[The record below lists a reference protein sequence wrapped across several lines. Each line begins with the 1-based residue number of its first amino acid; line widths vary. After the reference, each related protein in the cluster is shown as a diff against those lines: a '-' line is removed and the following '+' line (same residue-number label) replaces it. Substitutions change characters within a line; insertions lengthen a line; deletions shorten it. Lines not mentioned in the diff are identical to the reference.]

1 MRTPLHVSGAWNL
14 NTTLGRNGRDRKL
27 ADSLRRSLREVR
39 EEEESIDRWFP
50 ILSGIIWVVGV
61 VVSVLDVMVLQHG
74 RYSLTAV
81 GIAGVAF
88 LLAGLGVY
96 AAARRTLGR
105 FFSEAVRITLEHK
118 LITSGPYH
126 LVRHPIYL
134 GEILYAVSIPMI
146 ANSLYGFVIM
156 LLPIAMLFYRIR
168 FEEKIM
174 VSRFGQEYLEYA
186 RKTKKLIPYI
196 Y

>member
-1 MRTPLHVSGAWNL
+1 M
-14 NTTLGRNGRDRKL
+14 L
-27 ADSLRRSLREVR
+27 ADSMRRSLKELG
-39 EEEESIDRWFP
+39 EEESIDRWCP
-50 ILSGIIWVVGV
+50 VLSGLIWVVGV
-61 VVSVLDVMVLQHG
+61 VVSVLDVMVLRHG
-74 RYSLTAV
+74 RYGLKAV
-81 GIAGVAF
+81 GVAGVAF
-88 LLAGLGVY
+88 LLAGLGLY

-105 FFSEAVRITLEHK
+105 FFSEAVRVTPGQR

-134 GEILYAVSIPMI
+134 GGILYGLSIPMI

-156 LLPIAMLFYRIR
+156 LVPIPMLFYRIR
-168 FEEKIM
+168 FEERIL

-186 RKTKKLIPYI
+186 HKTKKLIPYV